1 MVIYTRLLFWADGFT
16 LCPGLIAIHPRA
28 RADKA
33 LLAHEQV
40 HVEQMRQEGL
50 IAWWW
55 AYLTSPAF
63 RQAAEVEAY
72 RAQLALSPY
81 SLDTFAGYLANNYFL
96 GITEAHARELLSA
109 PTTAPQQKAPAA

>member
-16 LCPGLIAIHPRA
+16 LCPGLIIIQPRA

-40 HVEQMRQEGL
+40 HVKQMRQEGL
-50 IAWWW
+50 ITWWW
-55 AYLTSPAF
+55 AYLTRPTF

-81 SLDTFAGYLANNYFL
+81 SLDIFAGYLANNYFL
-96 GITEAHARELLSA
+96 VITEAQARELLSA
-109 PTTAPQQKAPAA
+109 PTAPPQKAPAA